1 MNRTDSLTGL
11 KDAIATLM
19 DDNAM
24 NENPIHSIS
33 FFGYSPQSPQQIDEH
48 GNSKNTTDKRFMLK
62 RAVKAKHAGVC
73 DMGLDERDR
82 PLQVCIANSHSKLP
96 KPAKG
101 LFRSG
106 HAPSTVPGTVVCLQF
121 EPSSLKEA
129 RTQLGRIMDAVKTHI
144 LFDAT
149 SLGHDV
155 NVVVPKGLQPSTVF
169 TSVCGQDP
177 HSKVF
182 IYPGLLLAT
191 PDTPDT
197 EGFAVMLSKHDLH
210 RGTSHTV
217 LLPRDSSSTAPARHH
232 PQCAAAAAAAAAATT
247 SCGGA

>member
-1 MNRTDSLTGL
+1 L

-169 TSVCGQDP
+169 TSVPRPALQGFHLSGSAAGHTRYPRHRRICGHAVQTRFTSWHQP
-177 HSKVF
+177 HRF
-182 IYPGLLLAT
+182 
-191 PDTPDT
+191 
-197 EGFAVMLSKHDLH
+197 
-210 RGTSHTV
+210 
-217 LLPRDSSSTAPARHH
+217 APA
-232 PQCAAAAAAAAAATT
+232 
-247 SCGGA
+247 